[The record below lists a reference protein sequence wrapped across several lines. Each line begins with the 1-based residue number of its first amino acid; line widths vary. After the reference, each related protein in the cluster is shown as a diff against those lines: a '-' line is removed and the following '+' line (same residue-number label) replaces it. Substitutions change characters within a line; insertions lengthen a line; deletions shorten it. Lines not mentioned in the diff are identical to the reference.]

1 MLPHASRLTPYPLP
15 LPLLLYLYL
24 LLFQVSYL
32 PNDALDHC
40 LELYADDAR
49 RVRSEVVWMAVR
61 RGVPSYVRET
71 ERLAERLATLA
82 AALKLRHGATG
93 RFRAREA
100 AAAAAAAV
108 AAGGGV
114 GGGAA
119 AEPVPVANSSSASGV
134 GAFEAIFNKACA
146 EAERKAG
153 EAAERR
159 GESHLRPSVPKL
171 GRARFHGVLR
181 DLGFDPKAEE
191 EDMRTVADRIFVSS
205 TGAEVEEIG
214 FADVLAFFDRS
225 ELLAHRDRQ
234 EAPLQR
240 QNNKLIGGLQFEA
253 EENLVRRD
261 RASPHRTGLT
271 RATLTRAASAQLSLA
286 SAAVGMRDQMRAA
299 DEAAGRD
306 EGARQ
311 LHAMVERQLAE
322 HEGKVVALLAQFK
335 EDALRALDKRLQQAG
350 GEKEKGAFV

>member
-1 MLPHASRLTPYPLP
+1 MYSTSTCCCYSGGGAE
-15 LPLLLYLYL
+15 
-24 LLFQVSYL
+24 VSYL

-82 AALKLRHGATG
+82 AALKLRHGVMG
-93 RFRAREA
+93 RLGAREA
-100 AAAAAAAV
+100 AAAAAVA

-119 AEPVPVANSSSASGV
+119 AEPVPVANSSRASGV
-134 GAFEAIFNKACA
+134 GAFEAMFNKACA
-146 EAERKAG
+146 EAERKAQ

-159 GESHLRPSVPKL
+159 GESHLHPCAVPKL

-191 EDMRTVADRIFVSS
+191 EDMRTVADRVFVSS
-205 TGAEVEEIG
+205 TGAEVEEVA

-225 ELLAHRDRQ
+225 ELLAHRSRQ
-234 EAPLQR
+234 EAPLQQR

-271 RATLTRAASAQLSLA
+271 RATLTRAASAQLSMA
-286 SAAVGMRDQMRAA
+286 SAAAGMRDQMRAA

-311 LHAMVERQLAE
+311 LQAMVERQLAE
-322 HEGKVVALLAQFK
+322 HEGKMVALLAQFK
-335 EDALRALDKRLQQAG
+335 EDALRALDRRLQQAG
-350 GEKEKGAFV
+350 GEKGGALV